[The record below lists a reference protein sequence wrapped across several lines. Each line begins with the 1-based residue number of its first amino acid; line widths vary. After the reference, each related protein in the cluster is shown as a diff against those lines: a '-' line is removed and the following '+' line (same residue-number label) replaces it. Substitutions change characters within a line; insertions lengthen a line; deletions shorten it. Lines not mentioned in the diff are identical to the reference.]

1 MPFARRFLTAL
12 LLLLWSGSLPGC
24 SMMRNWF
31 GPRDP
36 FAVNAPCVFPP
47 EATAADVIAHVNAN
61 SARIAA
67 WRSDHVK
74 ILGRGEAH
82 TPVAISARLAIESP
96 RSFRLTAE
104 SPLGEPEVD
113 LGSNQNEF
121 WFWSRR
127 SEQKYI
133 FVAYHDQESI
143 DKRNFPIPFQP
154 DWIMEVF
161 GVMPIDAENVTA
173 QPGAAG
179 PYGSRTVLLI
189 ADRLSPQGR
198 PVRKITT
205 VDRCHGIVLEH
216 ALHDEQGQLIASARL
231 SHPVRD
237 LRTQAVLPTQI
248 DLDWPKAKVGLT
260 MWIQHPEINPR
271 HIPEKV
277 WVRPEKNGYEV
288 YDLNRGP
295 PAAPAG
301 TTPRA
306 TPAR

>member
-1 MPFARRFLTAL
+1 MPTARRFLTAL
-12 LLLLWSGSLPGC
+12 LLLLASGALSGC
-24 SMMRNWF
+24 TMMRNWF

-36 FAVNAPCVFPP
+36 FAANAPCAFPP
-47 EATAADVIAHVNAN
+47 EASAAEVIAHLNAN
-61 SARIAA
+61 TARIGA

-74 ILGRGEAH
+74 ISGRGDAQ
-82 TPVAISARLAIESP
+82 TPVTVSARLAIESP

-113 LGSNQNEF
+113 LGSNQSEF

-127 SEQKYI
+127 SEQKYM

-173 QPGAAG
+173 QPG

-198 PVRKITT
+198 PVRKITK
-205 VDRCHGIVLEH
+205 VDACHGIVLEH
-216 ALHDEQGQLIASARL
+216 ALYDEQGQLIASARM

-237 LRTQAVLPTQI
+237 LRTQAVLPSQI
-248 DLDWPKAKVGLT
+248 DLDWPNAKMGLT
-260 MWIQHPEINPR
+260 MWIQHPEVNPR

-277 WVRPEKNGYEV
+277 WQRPEKEGYEV

-295 PAAPAG
+295 PQAATG
-301 TTPRA
+301 TARRA
-306 TPAR
+306 TPGR